1 MSRPSD
7 DPSPGSGMPEIV
19 PMSDTVGAVDLD
31 RPDLDA
37 LLAGYGAGSDE
48 APAET
53 VVDAQAETL
62 LGAAR
67 AADTTITPATA
78 GPAPTA
84 PAPVTEAATQQPPG
98 AARIYTARRR
108 KWPWVLLVAAIVVAA
123 LGAYYAVSFVQVWS
137 VGRSDQVR
145 PVDAIVVMG
154 AAQYDGAPSP
164 QLAARLDHVVD
175 LWGDGLAPLVITTG
189 GNQPGDRFTE
199 AEASEAYLV
208 ERGVPAEAVLLENSG
223 SNSYESLESVA
234 DMMGT
239 RGLGEVLIVTDPYH
253 ALRSRLIA
261 EDVGLTAYVSPT
273 PYSVVTG
280 PSSLRRHASEAAGVA
295 VGRLIGFARLSG
307 LTS

>member
-53 VVDAQAETL
+53 VVDAQTETL
-62 LGAAR
+62 LGAAP
-67 AADTTITPATA
+67 AADTTISPATA
-78 GPAPTA
+78 AAPTA
-84 PAPVTEAATQQPPG
+84 PAPVTEAATQRPPG

-108 KWPWVLLVAAIVVAA
+108 RWPWVLLVAAVVVTA

-137 VGRSDQVR
+137 VGRSDQAR

-154 AAQYDGAPSP
+154 AAQYDGTPSP

-175 LWGDGLAPLVITTG
+175 LWGDGLAPLVIVTG

-208 ERGVPAEAVLLENSG
+208 DRGVPAQAVLLENSG

-234 DMMGT
+234 DMMGS

-261 EDVGLTAYVSPT
+261 EDVGMTAYVSPT

-295 VGRLIGFARLSG
+295 LGRLIGFARLSG